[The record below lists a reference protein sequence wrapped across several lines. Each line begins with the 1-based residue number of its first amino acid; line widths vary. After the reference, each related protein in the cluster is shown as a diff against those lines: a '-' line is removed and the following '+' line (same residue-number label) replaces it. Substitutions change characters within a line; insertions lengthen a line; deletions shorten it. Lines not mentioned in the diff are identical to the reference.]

1 MWRRRVIWGCLD
13 YSTSS
18 IGDFENTAGTERCR
32 KYSSLLGKVRRQAL
46 DCGPGQC
53 CRPSPSRR
61 QWRITFIFKSNRAP
75 FRILI
80 HDRQCVQNTAS
91 SFQIMNI
98 APSFS
103 AEVERRTKTQD
114 SASVMTRRATKICT
128 KYVIHR
134 IWKWSLFSTWSA
146 CRREKDLR
154 MESKT
159 YSRKYNTQKSGQ
171 SEPHLFIQQPK
182 RDNKIH
188 ITMLRIGLDQP
199 LFLTA
204 PKKETCP
211 PQDLEIFQCLNIHVN
226 MKNALFVKTNNRL
239 RL

>member
-46 DCGPGQC
+46 DCGPGKVLQTITEQTSVKNHIHLQIQQ
-53 CRPSPSRR
+53 SPL
-61 QWRITFIFKSNRAP
+61 
-75 FRILI
+75 RILI

-159 YSRKYNTQKSGQ
+159 YPRKYNTQKSGQ

-199 LFLTA
+199 FFLTA